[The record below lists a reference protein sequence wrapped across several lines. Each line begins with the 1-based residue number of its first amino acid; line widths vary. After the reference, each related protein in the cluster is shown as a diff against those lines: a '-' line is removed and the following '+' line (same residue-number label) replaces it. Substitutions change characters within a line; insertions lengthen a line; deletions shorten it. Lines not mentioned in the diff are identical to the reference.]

1 MATHKI
7 FGRKPVLE
15 ALAAGVPIKRVYV
28 KAGSQG
34 AAVQELLQ
42 RLEELHIP
50 VTFLKKFDL
59 DQMAGGQHHQGV
71 LAVMQKIQPASL
83 EEVLALTAGEKHPAV
98 VLLDG
103 IEDPQNFGAILRVAE
118 ATGIRAVIYP
128 KRRSAGLS
136 PGAIKASAGAV
147 FHLTVA
153 EVTNLARCMDELK
166 AAGFWMVGADMSGD
180 RMPWDVELNMPVGF
194 VMGSEGQGLH
204 RLIREK
210 CDFCVRIPMLGK
222 IQSLNVTTAAA
233 MLFYERLRQREGQP
247 GN

>member
-1 MATHKI
+1 MANYKI

-15 ALAAGVPIKRVYV
+15 ALTAGVPLKRVYV
-28 KAGSQG
+28 KAGAQG
-34 AAVQELLQ
+34 PAIQELLN
-42 RLEELHIP
+42 RLEARHIP

-71 LAVMQKIQPASL
+71 LAVMEKIQPAAL
-83 EEVLALTAGEKHPAV
+83 EDVLALSDKESRPAV
-98 VLLDG
+98 ALLDG

-128 KRRSAGLS
+128 RRRSAGLS
-136 PGAIKASAGAV
+136 PGVVKASAGAV

-153 EVTNLARCMDELK
+153 EVTNLARSMDALK
-166 AAGFWMVGADMSGD
+166 EAGFWMVGADMAGD
-180 RMPWDVELNMPVGF
+180 RLPWEVDLSMPVGF
-194 VMGSEGQGLH
+194 VLGSEGQGLH

-210 CDFCVRIPMLGK
+210 CDFHVRIPMPGK

-233 MLFYERLRQREGQP
+233 MLFYERLRQRETKTP
-247 GN
+247 